1 MNVVGIEGLSVA
13 QVQDEVRRGGK
24 FVIFTWCIS
33 LLIITIKRGTDVHFI
48 RAGQGAIGPGMPY
61 TLLSLFLG
69 WWGFPFGLIYTPMCI
84 IQNLSGGKD
93 VTAAMLEA
101 LALPA
106 PAATGGEFG
115 APVPRPPPASG
126 GLPPSSFGG

>member
-1 MNVVGIEGLSVA
+1 MRIIGIEGLSVGE
-13 QVQDEVRRGGK
+13 VQNEVRRGGR
-24 FVIFTWCIS
+24 FVIFSYCIS
-33 LLIITIKRGTDVHFI
+33 LLLVTFKRGTDVHFI
-48 RAGQGAIGPGMPY
+48 RSGQGAIGPGMPY

-93 VTAAMLEA
+93 VTVQMMQVFAVPPSE
-101 LALPA
+101 PA
-106 PAATGGEFG
+106 QLQPS
-115 APVPRPPPASG
+115 ASAG